1 MKSNTQEEM
10 KIRSLKNYANESV
23 IQRITLVINKIETF
37 KEIRIKSYSQNW
49 FDGEV
54 LDKIILRDN
63 LKASRLN
70 IDKQLQKEA
79 KINTKIN
86 IQKLIKDRKWNSI
99 K

>member
-10 KIRSLKNYANESV
+10 KIRSLKNYTNESV

-54 LDKIILRDN
+54 LDRIILRDKR
-63 LKASRLN
+63 LRKFKGSRLN
-70 IDKQLQKEA
+70 IDIQL
-79 KINTKIN
+79 
-86 IQKLIKDRKWNSI
+86 
-99 K
+99 

>member
-10 KIRSLKNYANESV
+10 KIRSLKNYVNESV

-54 LDKIILRDN
+54 LDRTILRDKR
-63 LKASRLN
+63 LWKFKGSRVN
-70 IDKQLQKEA
+70 IDIQL
-79 KINTKIN
+79 
-86 IQKLIKDRKWNSI
+86 
-99 K
+99 

>member
-1 MKSNTQEEM
+1 MQHITSIWKLNRIKSNTQEEI
-10 KIRSLKNYANESV
+10 KIRSLKNYTNESV
-23 IQRITLVINKIETF
+23 IQRITPVINKIETF

-70 IDKQLQKEA
+70 IDKQL
-79 KINTKIN
+79 
-86 IQKLIKDRKWNSI
+86 
-99 K
+99 